1 MHNAFKPNITALK
14 VVSGIDKYSKA
25 FIIHSNFGRKIPCK
39 CRMRVYLQM
48 EKKELIFQA
57 EELLCLF
64 GEKRN
69 VQEEHNCV
77 SGYISWVKKKK
88 RL

>member
-1 MHNAFKPNITALK
+1 
-14 VVSGIDKYSKA
+14 
-25 FIIHSNFGRKIPCK
+25 
-39 CRMRVYLQM
+39 MRVYLQM